1 MKIRRRHFCRNRLP
15 ESEVVRP
22 SHSRGSFQ
30 TPWASWLSARLERM
44 FRRALRI
51 RRLISFANRIV
62 KVPIDLLQLAQI
74 KCAMICFALLNGVK
88 AFEMC
93 AHFWTVEVEERH
105 GVSELISNPANYG
118 QVIILIFI
126 DDL

>member
-1 MKIRRRHFCRNRLP
+1 
-15 ESEVVRP
+15 
-22 SHSRGSFQ
+22 
-30 TPWASWLSARLERM
+30 M

-51 RRLISFANRIV
+51 RRLLCFANCIV

-74 KCAMICFALLNGVK
+74 KCAMICFTLLDGVK
-88 AFEMC
+88 AFEVC
-93 AHFWTVEVEERH
+93 AHLGTVEVEEWH

>member
-1 MKIRRRHFCRNRLP
+1 MDTQHLKVDLR
-15 ESEVVRP
+15 
-22 SHSRGSFQ
+22 
-30 TPWASWLSARLERM
+30 ASVSASIERM

-51 RRLISFANRIV
+51 RRLICFANRIV

-93 AHFWTVEVEERH
+93 TYLGTVEVDEWH
-105 GVSELISNPANYG
+105 GVSKLISDSANYG
-118 QVIILIFI
+118 QVIILILI